1 MADGSVVFSTELDTS
16 GLKSDLAGIEKNA
29 SAWSSGAGNALSK
42 GFGKAAN
49 VFGTFTKV
57 AGAAF
62 AATGTA
68 LTGLITSSMSK
79 LGELEQNLGGSEVV
93 FAEYAQTV
101 QTASKT
107 AFRDLG
113 LSQSDYLQTANKMG
127 SLFKGAGFEMQ
138 EATDITTAAMQRA
151 ADVASIMGIDTA
163 WAMESIAGA
172 AKGNFTMMDNLGVA
186 INDTTLANYALEK
199 GIKKSTKKMTTQEKV
214 ALAMEMFM
222 ERTAYAA
229 GNYAKE
235 NMTLAGALGTAKA
248 ALTDFMTGQGTVDDL
263 AWALE
268 NAANV
273 IGDNFTT
280 LVPTLFRSIGQLAGK
295 LAPVLNNLAATILP
309 EFVPLIASTIGNLVG
324 ALFSAVKSVGPDI
337 LANIYASL
345 TGDTENAEA
354 IKTYLTGLFE
364 GIESVFSN
372 TASFINDV
380 VSALTSL
387 ATWCEKYAPVV
398 KGALFAL
405 FGALI
410 AVNWPLGLVAAAIAL
425 VIANW
430 DGLKAACKA
439 AYDAILNFF
448 SVTVPE
454 AWFAMIAKIK
464 EKWDEITAA
473 IGNAILKFREYLGIE
488 TKGDPQNPN
497 NPYGENYHN
506 TGKTKE
512 QVTSEDGSFWDWVGN
527 VFGVGTANAGAL
539 PPEIAAMND
548 QAAEVFTQDY
558 LNSLNEQFAAGEID
572 YATLMMKA
580 GLSSPEGGAEAGTAE
595 AGGEESGA
603 AALAVQV
610 MTELAAA
617 MEANAGIVSNSLSNV
632 LSDAQN
638 AADVGS
644 FVGVGTQIVAGIAA
658 GVTSGSG
665 ILTSAI
671 KRVIQQALQAAKDE
685 AVIRSPSRL
694 FKAEV
699 GVQIPAGAAEG
710 VKMGAFRLYNAV
722 SDMITGSIPDS
733 RGIAS
738 NIISGGSYGA
748 SQAVAAATPGVFNQT
763 NNFNLPV
770 ETPDE
775 FAQTMRIYN
784 TYGLAAQ
791 G

>member
-1 MADGSVVFSTELDTS
+1 
-16 GLKSDLAGIEKNA
+16 
-29 SAWSSGAGNALSK
+29 
-42 GFGKAAN
+42 
-49 VFGTFTKV
+49 
-57 AGAAF
+57 
-62 AATGTA
+62 
-68 LTGLITSSMSK
+68 
-79 LGELEQNLGGSEVV
+79 
-93 FAEYAQTV
+93 
-101 QTASKT
+101 
-107 AFRDLG
+107 
-113 LSQSDYLQTANKMG
+113 
-127 SLFKGAGFEMQ
+127 
-138 EATDITTAAMQRA
+138 
-151 ADVASIMGIDTA
+151 
-163 WAMESIAGA
+163 
-172 AKGNFTMMDNLGVA
+172 
-186 INDTTLANYALEK
+186 
-199 GIKKSTKKMTTQEKV
+199 
-214 ALAMEMFM
+214 
-222 ERTAYAA
+222 
-229 GNYAKE
+229 
-235 NMTLAGALGTAKA
+235 
-248 ALTDFMTGQGTVDDL
+248 
-263 AWALE
+263 
-268 NAANV
+268 
-273 IGDNFTT
+273 
-280 LVPTLFRSIGQLAGK
+280 
-295 LAPVLNNLAATILP
+295 
-309 EFVPLIASTIGNLVG
+309 
-324 ALFSAVKSVGPDI
+324 
-337 LANIYASL
+337 
-345 TGDTENAEA
+345 
-354 IKTYLTGLFE
+354 
-364 GIESVFSN
+364 
-372 TASFINDV
+372 
-380 VSALTSL
+380 
-387 ATWCEKYAPVV
+387 VV

-405 FGALI
+405 FGALL
-410 AVNWPLGLVAAAIAL
+410 AVNWPLGLVAAAIAI

-430 DGLKAACKA
+430 DGLKAACTA

-454 AWFAMIAKIK
+454 AWFTMIAKIK

-473 IGNAILKFREYLGIE
+473 IGNAVLKFREYLGIE

-512 QVTSEDGSFWDWVGN
+512 QVTSEDGGFWEWVGN
-527 VFGVGTANAGAL
+527 VIGIGSANAGAL
-539 PPEIAAMND
+539 PAEIAAMND

-603 AALAVQV
+603 AALAVRV

-617 MEANAGIVSNSLSNV
+617 MEANAGIVSTSLSNV

-638 AADVGS
+638 TADVGS
-644 FVGVGTQIVAGIAA
+644 FVEVGSQIVAGIAS

-685 AVIRSPSRL
+685 ADIHSPSRL
-694 FKAEV
+694 FKSEV
-699 GVQIPAGAAEG
+699 GYQIPTGAAEG

-748 SQAVAAATPGVFNQT
+748 SQAIAAATPGVFNQT